1 MLDRTDPRT
10 LPPYPWLVFRDG
22 AATASYRNRHLA
34 ELHAEPLED
43 ARVRCDRGT
52 GLTLPAPHRRWRLD
66 AAVREQDRQI
76 VEALAA
82 RWLAGGNRY

>member
-10 LPPYPWLVFRDG
+10 LPPYPFTVLRDG
-22 AATASYRNRHLA
+22 AATAAYRNRHLA
-34 ELHAEPLED
+34 ELHAAPLED

-52 GLTLPAPHRRWRLD
+52 GLVLPPPHRRWRLD

-76 VEALAA
+76 VEALGEA
-82 RWLAGGNRY
+82 WLHGCNRY